1 MKRTI
6 RLASLLTAFA
16 IACGKAEDP
25 ASTAAAPSTAPAPDP
40 AARQAEWSWLEAT
53 KRTIDEKRAS
63 LAASRAAVAPGAAL
77 PPEAVAL
84 QREIEALDRELGRR
98 VVAYINADPPK
109 AGQPM
114 TPEQLAAVRLK
125 SAEDLLI
132 AKDHVDFAGDY
143 EKAIGIYAAALRID
157 PENVEVKAALFD
169 AETKR
174 FMTADRFA
182 AVTKGMSEAD
192 VIRALGRPLAKNMV
206 PYPERKISAW
216 YYPKNAAGEAAGVF
230 FNDARVVHST
240 DFTAV
245 KFAQE
250 GPTAPAGTAAAA
262 PPAQPQ
268 SAAQAAGS

>member
-25 ASTAAAPSTAPAPDP
+25 AASAAAPSTAPAPDP
-40 AARQAEWSWLEAT
+40 AARQAEWSWLETT
-53 KRTIDEKRAS
+53 KRTIDEKRATLS
-63 LAASRAAVAPGAAL
+63 ASRAAVAPGAAL

-84 QREIEALDRELGRR
+84 EREIEALDRELGRR

-132 AKDHVDFAGDY
+132 AMDHVELAGDY
-143 EKAIGIYAAALRID
+143 EKAIGIYTAALRID
-157 PENVEVKAALFD
+157 PENAEVKAALFD

-182 AVTKGMSEAD
+182 VVTKGMSEAN
-192 VIRALGRPLAKNMV
+192 VIRALGRPLAKNRV
-206 PYPERKISAW
+206 PYPERKITAW

-230 FNDARVVHST
+230 FTETRVVHST

-250 GPTAPAGTAAAA
+250 SATAPAGSSAAA
-262 PPAQPQ
+262 PAQPPP
-268 SAAQAAGS
+268 AAQTAGS

>member
-16 IACGKAEDP
+16 IACGKAEGP

-40 AARQAEWSWLEAT
+40 AARQAEWSWLETT
-53 KRTIDEKRAS
+53 KRTIDEKRAT

-77 PPEAVAL
+77 PPEATAL
-84 QREIEALDRELGRR
+84 EREIQALDRELGRR

-132 AKDHVDFAGDY
+132 AKDHVELAGDY
-143 EKAIGIYAAALRID
+143 EKAIGIYTAALRID
-157 PENVEVKAALFD
+157 PDNAEVKAALVD

-182 AVTKGMSEAD
+182 AVTKGSSEAD
-192 VIRALGRPLAKNMV
+192 VVRALGRPLAKNVV
-206 PYPERKISAW
+206 PYPERRLTAW

-230 FNDARVVHST
+230 FNETRTVHST
-240 DFTAV
+240 DFSAV

-250 GPTAPAGTAAAA
+250 IAA
-262 PPAQPQ
+262 PPPAGSPAQPPA
-268 SAAQAAGS
+268 AAQTSGS